1 MSRYEILSNPND
13 VRKRPVLQ
21 AVANDQRASYDQ
33 YGLDGAPRGGFPG
46 GAPDMDDIF
55 ASMFGGRGGFGMHFD
70 DGPFGSFDSAGPSRK
85 PQRAANTD
93 VAYEINLED
102 VYRGKRVVMN
112 LERDRVCG
120 GCKGSGGRNG
130 VKASVCASC
139 KGKGAVIQDRHVG
152 VTSISDRGR

>member
-1 MSRYEILSNPND
+1 MMFVQSLYSKTD
-13 VRKRPVLQ
+13 
-21 AVANDQRASYDQ
+21 ANGQRASYDQ

-55 ASMFGGRGGFGMHFD
+55 ASMFGGGGGFGMHFD

-102 VYRGKRVVMN
+102 VYKGKRVVMN

-152 VTSISDRGR
+152 CTSILSRG